1 MAVTT
6 EIGSRGT
13 LVLIE
18 PETQPG
24 LDRRVFRQVGVGYEW
39 AHLSDWRENGER
51 ARFYGYAPRE
61 LPDSMR
67 AL

>member
-6 EIGSRGT
+6 EIGNRGT

-24 LDRRVFRQVGVGYEW
+24 LDRRVFKQVGAGYEW
-39 AHLSDWRENGER
+39 AHLSDWRDNNER
-51 ARFYGYAPRE
+51 ARFYGYAPSE
-61 LPDSMR
+61 LPESMR
-67 AL
+67 AP